1 MGSDSSGMSGW
12 AGYMLGQMAA
22 ESEQSRNLFVAKT
35 QHRMVQNG
43 YEVRIQNL
51 VAKGQEFLDHIKWQ
65 EGIMKERKDQ
75 IAALEADLAEVR
87 SDLERQ
93 RALTKEWVTYADV
106 GDRNMERLQK
116 WADDAEASLKQ
127 YRALYGPLPDAPK
140 SSS

>member
-1 MGSDSSGMSGW
+1 MSGW

-35 QHRMVQNG
+35 QHRMAQNG

-65 EGIMKERKDQ
+65 EGIMKDRKDQ
-75 IAALEADLAEVR
+75 IAALEADLVQAR

-93 RALTKEWVTYADV
+93 QSLTNQWKDF
-106 GDRNMERLQK
+106 GDKSEANYDELK
-116 WADDAEASLKQ
+116 AWADKAEASLKQ
-127 YRALYGPLPDAPK
+127 YRSLYGPLPDAPK

>member
-35 QHRMVQNG
+35 QHRMAQNS

-65 EGIMKERKDQ
+65 EGIIKERKDQ
-75 IAALEADLAEVR
+75 IAALEGDLAQVR
-87 SDLERQ
+87 YDLERQ
-93 RALTKEWVTYADV
+93 QSLTNQWKDFGDKSEANYDALKA
-106 GDRNMERLQK
+106 
-116 WADDAEASLKQ
+116 WADKAEASLKQ

-140 SSS
+140 SGS

>member
-75 IAALEADLAEVR
+75 IAALEADLIQVR

-127 YRALYGPLPDAPK
+127 YRALYGPLPETTK
-140 SSS
+140 NGS

>member
-35 QHRMVQNG
+35 QHRMAQNN

-75 IAALEADLAEVR
+75 IAALEADLVQVR

-93 RALTKEWVTYADV
+93 QALTNQWKDF
-106 GDRNMERLQK
+106 GDKSEANYDELK
-116 WADDAEASLKQ
+116 AWAEKAEVSLKQ

>member
-1 MGSDSSGMSGW
+1 MSGW

-35 QHRMVQNG
+35 QHRMAQNG

-75 IAALEADLAEVR
+75 IAALEADLVQAR

-93 RALTKEWVTYADV
+93 QSLTNQWKDF
-106 GDRNMERLQK
+106 GDKSEANYDELK
-116 WADDAEASLKQ
+116 AWADKAEASLKQ

>member
-1 MGSDSSGMSGW
+1 MSGW

-35 QHRMVQNG
+35 QHRMAQNN

-75 IAALEADLAEVR
+75 IAALEADLIQVR

-93 RALTKEWVTYADV
+93 QSLTNQWKDF
-106 GDRNMERLQK
+106 GDKSEANYDELK
-116 WADDAEASLKQ
+116 AWADKAEASLKQ

>member
-35 QHRMVQNG
+35 QHRMAQNG

-65 EGIMKERKDQ
+65 EGIIKERKDQ
-75 IAALEADLAEVR
+75 IAALEGDLAQVR
-87 SDLERQ
+87 YDLERQ
-93 RALTKEWVTYADV
+93 QSLTNQWKDFGDKSEANYDALKA
-106 GDRNMERLQK
+106 
-116 WADDAEASLKQ
+116 WADKAEASLKQ
-127 YRALYGPLPDAPK
+127 YRSLYGPLPDAPK

>member
-35 QHRMVQNG
+35 QHRMAQNN

-75 IAALEADLAEVR
+75 ITALEADLIQVR

-127 YRALYGPLPDAPK
+127 YRALYGPLPEATK
-140 SSS
+140 SGS

>member
-1 MGSDSSGMSGW
+1 MSGW

-35 QHRMVQNG
+35 QHRMAQNG

-51 VAKGQEFLDHIKWQ
+51 VAKGQELLDHIKWQ
-65 EGIMKERKDQ
+65 EGIMRERKDQ
-75 IAALEADLAEVR
+75 IAALEADLVQAR

-93 RALTKEWVTYADV
+93 QSLTNQWKDF
-106 GDRNMERLQK
+106 GDKSEANYDELK
-116 WADDAEASLKQ
+116 AWADKAEASLKQ
-127 YRALYGPLPDAPK
+127 YRSLYGPLPDASK

>member
-35 QHRMVQNG
+35 QHRMAQNG

-65 EGIMKERKDQ
+65 EGIMKDRKDQ
-75 IAALEADLAEVR
+75 IAALEADLVQAR

-93 RALTKEWVTYADV
+93 QSLTNQWKDF
-106 GDRNMERLQK
+106 GDKSEANYDELK
-116 WADDAEASLKQ
+116 AWADKAEASLKQ
-127 YRALYGPLPDAPK
+127 YRSLYGPLPDAPK

>member
-35 QHRMVQNG
+35 QHRMAQNG

-65 EGIMKERKDQ
+65 EGIMRERKDQ
-75 IAALEADLAEVR
+75 IAALEADLVQAR

-93 RALTKEWVTYADV
+93 QSLTNQWKDF
-106 GDRNMERLQK
+106 GDKSEANYDELK
-116 WADDAEASLKQ
+116 AWADKAEASLKQ

>member
-1 MGSDSSGMSGW
+1 MGSDGNGLSGW
-12 AGYMLGQMAA
+12 AGYTLGRMSA
-22 ESEQSRNLFVAKT
+22 ETDLEHRQFAERV
-35 QHRMVQNG
+35 QHRSQRRKQEDLINT
-43 YEVRIQNL
+43 L
-51 VAKGQEFLDHIKWQ
+51 TAKGVEFLDHIKWQ

-75 IAALEADLAEVR
+75 IAALEADLIQVR

-127 YRALYGPLPDAPK
+127 YRALYGPLPETTK
-140 SSS
+140 NGS

>member
-35 QHRMVQNG
+35 QHRMAQNN

-65 EGIMKERKDQ
+65 EGIIKERKDQ
-75 IAALEADLAEVR
+75 IAALEGDLAQVR
-87 SDLERQ
+87 YDLERQ
-93 RALTKEWVTYADV
+93 QSLTNQWKDFGDKSEANYDALKA
-106 GDRNMERLQK
+106 
-116 WADDAEASLKQ
+116 WADKAEASLKQ
-127 YRALYGPLPDAPK
+127 YRSLYGPLPDASK

>member
-35 QHRMVQNG
+35 QHRMAQNN

-75 IAALEADLAEVR
+75 IASLEADLIQVR

-127 YRALYGPLPDAPK
+127 YRALYGPLPETTK
-140 SSS
+140 NGS

>member
-35 QHRMVQNG
+35 QHRMAQNG

-75 IAALEADLAEVR
+75 IAALEADLVQVR

-93 RALTKEWVTYADV
+93 QSLTNQWKDF
-106 GDRNMERLQK
+106 GDKSEANYDELK
-116 WADDAEASLKQ
+116 AWADKAEASLKQ

>member
-12 AGYMLGQMAA
+12 AGYILGQMAA
-22 ESEQSRNLFVAKT
+22 ESEQSRNLFVART
-35 QHRMVQNG
+35 RQRVAQNN
-43 YEVRIQNL
+43 YEARIEKL
-51 VAKGQEFLDHIKWQ
+51 VNKGHEFLDHIKWQ

-75 IAALEADLAEVR
+75 IAALEADLVQAR

-93 RALTKEWVTYADV
+93 QALTNQWKDF
-106 GDRNMERLQK
+106 GDKSEANYDELK
-116 WADDAEASLKQ
+116 AWAEKAEVSLKQ

>member
-35 QHRMVQNG
+35 QHRMAQNN

-75 IAALEADLAEVR
+75 IAALEEDLIQVR

-106 GDRNMERLQK
+106 GDRNMESLQK

>member
-35 QHRMVQNG
+35 QHRMAQNG

-75 IAALEADLAEVR
+75 IAALEADLVQAR

-93 RALTKEWVTYADV
+93 QSLTNQWKDF
-106 GDRNMERLQK
+106 GDKSEANYDELK
-116 WADDAEASLKQ
+116 AWADKAEASLKQ

>member
-35 QHRMVQNG
+35 QHRMAQNG

-75 IAALEADLAEVR
+75 IAALEADLVQAR

-93 RALTKEWVTYADV
+93 QSLTNQWKDF
-106 GDRNMERLQK
+106 GDKSEANYDGLK
-116 WADDAEASLKQ
+116 AWADKAEASLKQ

>member
-1 MGSDSSGMSGW
+1 
-12 AGYMLGQMAA
+12 MAA

>member
-35 QHRMVQNG
+35 QHRMAQNS

-65 EGIMKERKDQ
+65 EGIIKERKDQ
-75 IAALEADLAEVR
+75 IAALEGDLAQVR

-127 YRALYGPLPDAPK
+127 YRALYGPLPETTK
-140 SSS
+140 NGS

>member
-1 MGSDSSGMSGW
+1 MSGW

>member
-1 MGSDSSGMSGW
+1 
-12 AGYMLGQMAA
+12 MLGQMAA

-35 QHRMVQNG
+35 QHRMAQNN

-75 IAALEADLAEVR
+75 IAALEADLIQVR

-93 RALTKEWVTYADV
+93 QSLTNQWKDF
-106 GDRNMERLQK
+106 GDKSEANYDELK
-116 WADDAEASLKQ
+116 AWADKAEASLKQ

>member
-1 MGSDSSGMSGW
+1 
-12 AGYMLGQMAA
+12 MAA
-22 ESEQSRNLFVAKT
+22 ETDLENRQFVERF
-35 QHRMVQNG
+35 QHRLRRRND
-43 YEVRIQNL
+43 ENL
-51 VAKGQEFLDHIKWQ
+51 IDTLTAKGVEFLDHIKWQ

-75 IAALEADLAEVR
+75 IAALEADLIQVR

-127 YRALYGPLPDAPK
+127 YRALYGPLPETTK
-140 SSS
+140 NGS

>member
-35 QHRMVQNG
+35 QHRMAQNS

-65 EGIMKERKDQ
+65 EGIIKERKDQ
-75 IAALEADLAEVR
+75 IAALEGDLAQVR
-87 SDLERQ
+87 YDLERQ
-93 RALTKEWVTYADV
+93 QSLTNQWIDFGDKSEANYDALKA
-106 GDRNMERLQK
+106 
-116 WADDAEASLKQ
+116 WADKAEASLKQ

-140 SSS
+140 SGS

>member
-1 MGSDSSGMSGW
+1 MSGW

-35 QHRMVQNG
+35 QHRMAQNG

-75 IAALEADLAEVR
+75 IAALEADLVQVR

-93 RALTKEWVTYADV
+93 QSLTNQWKDF
-106 GDRNMERLQK
+106 GDKSEANYDELK
-116 WADDAEASLKQ
+116 AWADKAEASLKQ